1 MAGLAERFFTLF
13 AGLVR
18 AHGVYEITGK
28 AEPGKKLHGR
38 AYTVVDPVTIELWQK
53 HLDGEQGLGVIPI
66 RDDATVRF
74 AAIDIDNNSIDHVKL
89 EQRIAELGLPLVV
102 CRSKS
107 GGAHCYLFLSEDAN
121 AGTVQGKMTKWAA
134 ALGYPKAEVFPKQVA
149 LASARDVGNWINMPY
164 FGTLIEDKSR
174 RALLDGKWIG
184 AEAFL
189 EHAAARLITVAQLV
203 ALGPTT
209 PPAPEGGDLD
219 EAPPCLLALAAR
231 GFGEGTRNNTLFNLA
246 VYARLRH
253 GEHGWQD
260 ATRELNAQHMHPALP
275 ESEVRSILRS
285 VGKKEYCYTCTRPP
299 IKDHCDRERCKTM
312 RWGIGGLNEVPNIA
326 ITQLTKIK
334 TVPPTWVATI
344 NDHRIELTTE
354 ELMSQGAFKMVVM
367 EKLNKVV
374 KAIRQTA
381 WDKLLEKLTE
391 TMEEVEAPNDAGPEG
406 QFLHHVEQ
414 FCTGRAQA
422 RSRDELLQGKP
433 WTEEGR
439 TYFRSS
445 DLIRYLDQQHFK
457 AFKQREM
464 WTIVQ
469 RHDGASHSYK
479 LKGKQVQ
486 CWSLPEFEQQKEDY
500 DVPRTEEEI

>member
-1 MAGLAERFFTLF
+1 MGLAERFFALF
-13 AGLVR
+13 AGLTR
-18 AHGVYEITGK
+18 AHGVYEITEK
-28 AEPGKKLHGR
+28 PQPGKKLHGR
-38 AYTVVDPVTIELWQK
+38 AYTVIDPVTVELWQR

-74 AAIDIDNNSIDHVKL
+74 AAIDIDNNSIDHLAL
-89 EQRIAELGLPLVV
+89 ERQLAELELPLVV

-107 GGAHCYLFLSEDAN
+107 GGAHCYLFLRDDAN
-121 AGTVQGKMTKWAA
+121 AGTAQAKMTRWAA
-134 ALGYPKAEVFPKQVA
+134 AVGYPKAEVFPKQVA
-149 LASARDVGNWINMPY
+149 LAGSRDVGNWINMPY
-164 FGTLIEDKSR
+164 FSERDEVPSIR
-174 RALLDGKWIG
+174 RALLKGAWLDAPAFLVL
-184 AEAFL
+184 AEARSL
-189 EHAAARLITVAQLV
+189 TAAQL
-203 ALGPTT
+203 AEIDLPL
-209 PPAPEGGDLD
+209 PQAPEGGDLD
-219 EAPPCLLALAAR
+219 DAPPCLLALAAQ

-246 VYARLRH
+246 VYTRLRY

-260 ATRELNAQHMHPALP
+260 ALRELNDKHMRPALP
-275 ESEVRSILRS
+275 ESEVRGILRS

-299 IKDHCDRERCKTM
+299 IRDHCNKDVCKTLK
-312 RWGIGGLNEVPNIA
+312 WGIGGLNEIPNVMISK
-326 ITQLTKIK
+326 LTKIK
-334 TVPPTWVATI
+334 TVPPTWVATV
-344 NDHRIELTTE
+344 NDQRVELTTE
-354 ELMSQGAFKMVVM
+354 ELMLQGAFKMVVM

-374 KAIRQTA
+374 KAIRQNA
-381 WDKLLEKLTE
+381 WDRLIEKLTE

-422 RSRDELLQGKP
+422 RSKDELLQGKP

-469 RHDGASHSYK
+469 RHVGMSHSFK

-500 DVPRTEEEI
+500 DVPRPEEEI